1 MFKRLFGL
9 LYVGVYTKAVF
20 FLRWFTVSWYHEIIT
35 IGSDEWSFPTT
46 IRIRF
51 GLKNLETY
59 LFQNNQPLEHWVD
72 LASCHRSYTC
82 SLFGECYTE
91 KAAPGIQGG
100 VSRPREVF
108 QEVGNHMI
116 FGVIKAVTLGGGNSN
131 IFYFPLYTWGNDPIW
146 RVFFKWVGSTT
157 NSCWTLGVDGGSH
170 SDGTR
175 SFTIQCPEGWC
186 WLSKRPSSFI
196 QTRPLIH
203 SFG

>member
-1 MFKRLFGL
+1 MELPNYHQNQVWLEKSWNISLSKQPTFGTLSRPGLMSQELHL
-9 LYVGVYTKAVF
+9 LS
-20 FLRWFTVSWYHEIIT
+20 LWWM
-35 IGSDEWSFPTT
+35 
-46 IRIRF
+46 
-51 GLKNLETY
+51 L
-59 LFQNNQPLEHWVD
+59 
-72 LASCHRSYTC
+72 HREGGPRDS
-82 SLFGECYTE
+82 G
-91 KAAPGIQGG
+91 GG